1 MLLTCTSSHYI
12 FCPCLSRSPP
22 SGAHYVCDSVLSAVQ
37 MLSAPPFTSTVEKIL
52 VLGGTDVYKVN
63 SCTACS
69 CDSIYTVP
77 LRLGS
82 VYN

>member
-1 MLLTCTSSHYI
+1 MLLTCISSHY
-12 FCPCLSRSPP
+12 FLSLFVRSPP

-37 MLSAPPFTSTVEKIL
+37 MLSTPPFTSTVEKIL